1 MKRVQMVFDNYDIK
15 QNPDVVKKYP
25 LLYKEVQEHDRIST
39 SSWYT
44 LSDSAYTEYLAYF
57 SDHTIGYIN

>member
-15 QNPDVVKKYP
+15 QNPGVVKKYP

-39 SSWYT
+39 SS
-44 LSDSAYTEYLAYF
+44 
-57 SDHTIGYIN
+57 